1 MGKFR
6 SLIRLA
12 VVIGPTAIKIVQN
25 YGPQIRQLIRDNP
38 EYLQII
44 KGRLS
49 VLTVGQGRA
58 YKQLTERVSV
68 LREQTAYLY
77 GSANSVDKAQKAAQW
92 RDELE
97 NIAKVLPVLNQ
108 LERAEKK
115 KMRKS
120 IDKHIDE
127 LAARSSKLRLKKI
140 LKMPKLLPKKA
151 IINECADL
159 YF

>member
-127 LAARSSKLRLKKI
+127 LAAKI
-140 LKMPKLLPKKA
+140 VQATLEEDIEDA
-151 IINECADL
+151 EIITEEGDNK
-159 YF
+159 

>member
-1 MGKFR
+1 MGKFK

-12 VVIGPTAIKIVQN
+12 AVIGPTAIKIVQT
-25 YGPQIRQLIRDNP
+25 YGPQVRQLIRDNP
-38 EYLQII
+38 EYLQTI

-49 VLTVGQGRA
+49 ILTAGQGRGN
-58 YKQLTERVSV
+58 KHLVERVSV

-77 GSANSVDKAQKAAQW
+77 GSANSMDKAQQAAQW

-115 KMRKS
+115 KMRKN
-120 IDKHIDE
+120 IDRHIDE
-127 LAARSSKLRLKKI
+127 LAAKI
-140 LKMPKLLPKKA
+140 VQATLEDDIEDA
-151 IINECADL
+151 EIINEESDEK
-159 YF
+159 